1 MIRDR
6 KSEITDISIFTFIN
20 SIRIMKIKNYLAL
33 TLMAAVSFAACD
45 KGENGADGDKSP
57 KSVTLTL
64 SNVVPGTRAAD
75 DPVAGDSKV
84 TLNDFQVF
92 FAESDGTLVKGKT
105 LQNTD
110 AEHYFA
116 VADFKDENKVFHFL
130 PAEVTKVIVVGN
142 LSEDLKTAL
151 ASAGSTDDLKRTL
164 SVAAEQDDANLAL
177 YDEVELT
184 TVVGEDS
191 AGHPLYK
198 AAMVL
203 EPRVARI
210 EVVGFEYK
218 AEVDDA
224 TQAEKERLYESI
236 QVEQIVLN
244 NYYGQA
250 EFVTGAV
257 SGIKTNTPIDAG
269 SVFGFFANA
278 ASDWT
283 NDKLDGSQSGRG
295 GGLQDGVRGCRQT
308 PGLPFLPRRC
318 QNRRGRPSAARG
330 EADRDEGQRRQ
341 GRALSGYEGFL
352 ACRDLRRCQDLSGE
366 IRIRR
371 RRSGESAEMRRGQRG
386 CRCLGCRTGH
396 RPALRF
402 FHRHFHGGGPGP
414 LRLLPRTFYG
424 RKTYGL

>member
-1 MIRDR
+1 
-6 KSEITDISIFTFIN
+6 
-20 SIRIMKIKNYLAL
+20 MKIKNYLAL

-164 SVAAEQDDANLAL
+164 TVAAEQDDANLAL

-218 AEVDDA
+218 AEVDGA

-257 SGIKTNTPIDAG
+257 SGAKTNTTIDAG

-283 NDKLDGSQSGRG
+283 NDKLDG
-295 GGLQDGVRGCRQT
+295 T
-308 PGLPFLPRRC
+308 NLPAVNLDE
-318 QNRRGRPSAARG
+318 AA
-330 EADRDEGQRRQ
+330 
-341 GRALSGYEGFL
+341 GYKMAYG
-352 ACRDLRRCQDLSGE
+352 A
-366 IRIRR
+366 
-371 RRSGESAEMRRGQRG
+371 AAK
-386 CRCLGCRTGH
+386 
-396 RPALRF
+396 RPAYHF
-402 FHRHFHGGGPGP
+402 FPDAAKIAGDDHPQLVVKLTGTKANGDKAALYLATKGFSPAVTSDVAKIYQVKFEFDDGDLANPQKCVEVSVDVVAWDVVP
-414 LRLLPRTFYG
+414 VIAQL
-424 RKTYGL
+424 

>member
-1 MIRDR
+1 
-6 KSEITDISIFTFIN
+6 
-20 SIRIMKIKNYLAL
+20 
-33 TLMAAVSFAACD
+33 
-45 KGENGADGDKSP
+45 
-57 KSVTLTL
+57 
-64 SNVVPGTRAAD
+64 
-75 DPVAGDSKV
+75 
-84 TLNDFQVF
+84 
-92 FAESDGTLVKGKT
+92 
-105 LQNTD
+105 
-110 AEHYFA
+110 
-116 VADFKDENKVFHFL
+116 
-130 PAEVTKVIVVGN
+130 
-142 LSEDLKTAL
+142 
-151 ASAGSTDDLKRTL
+151 
-164 SVAAEQDDANLAL
+164 
-177 YDEVELT
+177 
-184 TVVGEDS
+184 
-191 AGHPLYK
+191 
-198 AAMVL
+198 MVL

-283 NDKLDGSQSGRG
+283 NDKLDGTNLPGSQSGRG

-308 PGLPFLPRRC
+308 PGLPFLPD
-318 QNRRGRPSAARG
+318 AAKIAG
-330 EADRDEGQRRQ
+330 DDHPQLVVKLTGTKANGDKA
-341 GRALSGYEGFL
+341 ALYLATKGF

-402 FHRHFHGGGPGP
+402 FHRHFHGEGRGRSASSSVLLRTKNIRTMRFRIFALGLLLAGAAASYPGGHEPVPQCARTGAELPGDG
-414 LRLLPRTFYG
+414 RPRYSAIRSAGSRCMFSM
-424 RKTYGL
+424 R

>member
-1 MIRDR
+1 
-6 KSEITDISIFTFIN
+6 
-20 SIRIMKIKNYLAL
+20 MKIKNYLAL

-164 SVAAEQDDANLAL
+164 TVAAEQDDANLAL

-250 EFVTGAV
+250 ELVTGAV
-257 SGIKTNTPIDAG
+257 SAVNLDEAAG
-269 SVFGFFANA
+269 YKMAYGA
-278 ASDWT
+278 AA
-283 NDKLDGSQSGRG
+283 K
-295 GGLQDGVRGCRQT
+295 
-308 PGLPFLPRRC
+308 
-318 QNRRGRPSAARG
+318 
-330 EADRDEGQRRQ
+330 
-341 GRALSGYEGFL
+341 
-352 ACRDLRRCQDLSGE
+352 
-366 IRIRR
+366 
-371 RRSGESAEMRRGQRG
+371 
-386 CRCLGCRTGH
+386 
-396 RPALRF
+396 RPAYHF
-402 FHRHFHGGGPGP
+402 FPDAAKIAGDDHPQLVVKLTGTKANGDKAALYLATKGFSPAVTSDVARIYQVKFEFDDGDLANP
-414 LRLLPRTFYG
+414 
-424 RKTYGL
+424 

>member
-1 MIRDR
+1 
-6 KSEITDISIFTFIN
+6 
-20 SIRIMKIKNYLAL
+20 MKIKNYLAL

-164 SVAAEQDDANLAL
+164 TVAAEQDDANLAL

-257 SGIKTNTPIDAG
+257 SGIKTNTTIDAG

-283 NDKLDGSQSGRG
+283 NDKLDG
-295 GGLQDGVRGCRQT
+295 T
-308 PGLPFLPRRC
+308 NLPAVNLDE
-318 QNRRGRPSAARG
+318 AA
-330 EADRDEGQRRQ
+330 
-341 GRALSGYEGFL
+341 GYKMAYG
-352 ACRDLRRCQDLSGE
+352 A
-366 IRIRR
+366 
-371 RRSGESAEMRRGQRG
+371 AAK
-386 CRCLGCRTGH
+386 
-396 RPALRF
+396 RPAYHF
-402 FHRHFHGGGPGP
+402 FPDAAKSPETTIRSSW
-414 LRLLPRTFYG
+414 
-424 RKTYGL
+424 

>member
-1 MIRDR
+1 M
-6 KSEITDISIFTFIN
+6 
-20 SIRIMKIKNYLAL
+20 
-33 TLMAAVSFAACD
+33 
-45 KGENGADGDKSP
+45 
-57 KSVTLTL
+57 
-64 SNVVPGTRAAD
+64 
-75 DPVAGDSKV
+75 
-84 TLNDFQVF
+84 
-92 FAESDGTLVKGKT
+92 
-105 LQNTD
+105 
-110 AEHYFA
+110 
-116 VADFKDENKVFHFL
+116 
-130 PAEVTKVIVVGN
+130 
-142 LSEDLKTAL
+142 
-151 ASAGSTDDLKRTL
+151 
-164 SVAAEQDDANLAL
+164 
-177 YDEVELT
+177 
-184 TVVGEDS
+184 GEDS

-257 SGIKTNTPIDAG
+257 SGIKTNTTIDAG

-283 NDKLDGSQSGRG
+283 NDKLDGTNLPAVNLDEAAGYKMAY
-295 GGLQDGVRGCRQT
+295 
-308 PGLPFLPRRC
+308 GLPFLPRRC
-318 QNRRGRPSAARG
+318 QNRRRRPSAARG

-396 RPALRF
+396 RPVLRF

>member
-1 MIRDR
+1 
-6 KSEITDISIFTFIN
+6 
-20 SIRIMKIKNYLAL
+20 MKIKNYLAL

-164 SVAAEQDDANLAL
+164 TVAAEQDDANLAL

-203 EPRVARI
+203 E
-210 EVVGFEYK
+210 
-218 AEVDDA
+218 
-224 TQAEKERLYESI
+224 
-236 QVEQIVLN
+236 QI
-244 NYYGQA
+244 
-250 EFVTGAV
+250 
-257 SGIKTNTPIDAG
+257 
-269 SVFGFFANA
+269 
-278 ASDWT
+278 
-283 NDKLDGSQSGRG
+283 
-295 GGLQDGVRGCRQT
+295 
-308 PGLPFLPRRC
+308 
-318 QNRRGRPSAARG
+318 
-330 EADRDEGQRRQ
+330 
-341 GRALSGYEGFL
+341 GRA
-352 ACRDLRRCQDLSGE
+352 
-366 IRIRR
+366 
-371 RRSGESAEMRRGQRG
+371 
-386 CRCLGCRTGH
+386 H
-396 RPALRF
+396 V
-402 FHRHFHGGGPGP
+402 
-414 LRLLPRTFYG
+414 
-424 RKTYGL
+424 